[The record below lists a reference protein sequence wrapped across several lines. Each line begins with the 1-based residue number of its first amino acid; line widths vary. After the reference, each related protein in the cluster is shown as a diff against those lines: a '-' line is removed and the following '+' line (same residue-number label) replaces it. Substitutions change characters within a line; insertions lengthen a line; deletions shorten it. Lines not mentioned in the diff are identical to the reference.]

1 MIISKKI
8 ISYVLC
14 YFSLGPLIGF
24 SIGFPVFL
32 LWNSYPHYHIS
43 FSSLSPRY
51 IIFGFIIVFIY
62 TALPASLT
70 GFFAAIS
77 KKSSL
82 VIGCVGGGLS
92 LLQGAILCQEKG
104 SALIFILTML
114 SICGFIASFSVYWIM
129 KFSTRFFSRSSEAA
143 QSNKSSQI

>member
-1 MIISKKI
+1 MSSVIFLWGLLS
-8 ISYVLC
+8 VFLLA
-14 YFSLGPLIGF
+14 FRF
-24 SIGFPVFL
+24 FL

-51 IIFGFIIVFIY
+51 IIFGFIIVYIY
-62 TALPASLT
+62 TALPALLT
-70 GFFAAIS
+70 GFFSAIS

-129 KFSTRFFSRSSEAA
+129 KFSTRFFFRSSEAA
-143 QSNKSSQI
+143 